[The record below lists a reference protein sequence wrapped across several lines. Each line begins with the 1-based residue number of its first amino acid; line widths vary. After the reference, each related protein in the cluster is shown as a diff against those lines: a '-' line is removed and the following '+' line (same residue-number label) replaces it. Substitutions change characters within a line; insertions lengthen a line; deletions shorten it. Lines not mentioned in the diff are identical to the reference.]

1 MTLTVKRL
9 NRGGDRD
16 SLAVDEGRRLR
27 DVRCGQHQMFAALYY
42 PFDKPRRWTIPVASA
57 RWVLVYLRHWA
68 SKGVARRNR
77 GLRHWRRQYSDEHQE
92 LSTALQYELPVLVV
106 NLNTA
111 IWGW

>member
-9 NRGGDRD
+9 TAGGDRD

-27 DVRCGQHQMFAALYY
+27 DVDVGQHQMFAALYY
-42 PFDKPRRWTIPVASA
+42 PFDKPRPGSTLAASA
-57 RWVLVYLRHWA
+57 RWGLVCLRHWA
-68 SKGVARRNR
+68 QNGVARRNR
-77 GLRHWRRQYSDEHQE
+77 GLRHWRRQYSENIQE

-106 NLNTA
+106 NPITA